1 MAYLFILYLTKQYI
15 DVYMYL
21 AIVSLSPLPINVGY
35 GLLLG

>member
-21 AIVSLSPLPINVGY
+21 AIVSLSPHLFEW
-35 GLLLG
+35 